1 MGDKDEK
8 TVSEVLAKLLTYI
21 GGKRKGYKRLQ
32 ELYPWEEFYGG
43 AIEALDDIEEEIRGL

>member
-1 MGDKDEK
+1 MEEK
-8 TVSEVLAKLLTYI
+8 LEKLLLYI
-21 GGKRKGYKRLQ
+21 GGKREYYKKLQ